1 MSLESHRVNY
11 YCVLTELHQV
21 LYILHR
27 HKMKGR
33 HKENVVY
40 DEKEIKITRSD
51 DICQICKKEKSVL
64 NIVEDY
70 FLDKNLLS
78 FCVECIASLYT
89 TTKIL
94 SNMKRA
100 INKVNKRLE
109 EYEGH
114 FEEKWN
120 MYAPRLYPIV
130 IAKYPDLGHA
140 SNIIR
145 MLVRTENI
153 SYLLESPDYLHETID
168 SKHRWLVEQEK
179 KTRNE
184 INYHNF
190 KKLSLNKK

>member
-1 MSLESHRVNY
+1 MSDMSLESHRVNY

-21 LYILHR
+21 LDILTE
-27 HKMKGR
+27 MKGS
-33 HKENVVY
+33 HKEEIEEIEENVVY
-40 DEKEIKITRSD
+40 EKITTKITRSD

-70 FLDKNLLS
+70 LLLS

-89 TTKIL
+89 TKIL

-100 INKVNKRLE
+100 INEVIDTNKRQE
-109 EYEGH
+109 EYKRH
-114 FEEKWN
+114 IEEKWN

-145 MLVRTENI
+145 MLVGMGNI

-168 SKHRWLVEQEK
+168 SNHRWLVGTREK
-179 KTRNE
+179 DKE
-184 INYHNF
+184 
-190 KKLSLNKK
+190 